1 MNPEGK
7 VKSDRRRSLPSVDRL
22 INEIN
27 GLRPDLPVWARTS
40 GARQALSEARKRIV
54 RDDEDG
60 EAGRDAAL
68 VERGAALA
76 AELARAHP
84 GRVINATG
92 IVLHTNLG
100 RAPLAPGAARA
111 VEAAARGYTDL
122 ELDLA
127 SGERGQRTS
136 AVAEKLRLLSGAADA
151 LAVNNN
157 AAAVW
162 LVLSTFAAGREVVLT
177 GWVHRRRDHGSRRHD
192 APALAA
198 AEHPADE
205 EDGARQTGRS
215 EELADHGERTDLRG
229 LELRPGRNARYL
241 QERADCSGQEKAQ
254 AEQQLRKAPVSTRED
269 QQPKRHHGAH
279 EEIEAASQRQNRLEY
294 SHRRSL
300 PKRWVSYR
308 TTVARDE
315 RKSYRCEMA
324 CRVMPFLQRHRW
336 LKNRRI
342 GATRAFP
349 RHKYRGDAWCA
360 PALVLIGVG
369 TETRRSG
376 LERFLLPLARGAE
389 EPDPG

>member
-1 MNPEGK
+1 VNPEGK
-7 VKSDRRRSLPSVDRL
+7 VKSDPRRSLPSVDRL

-54 RDDEDG
+54 GDDEDG

-162 LVLSTFAAGREVVLT
+162 LVLSTFAAGREVVVSRGELVEIGGSFRVPEIMRSAGVRGVEVGTTNRTHPRDYEAAIGPET
-177 GWVHRRRDHGSRRHD
+177 GLLLKVHRSNFS
-192 APALAA
+192 
-198 AEHPADE
+198 
-205 EDGARQTGRS
+205 Q
-215 EELADHGERTDLRG
+215 
-229 LELRPGRNARYL
+229 
-241 QERADCSGQEKAQ
+241 SGFV
-254 AEQQLRKAPVSTRED
+254 R
-269 QQPKRHHGAH
+269 
-279 EEIEAASQRQNRLEY
+279 
-294 SHRRSL
+294 
-300 PKRWVSYR
+300 
-308 TTVARDE
+308 
-315 RKSYRCEMA
+315 
-324 CRVMPFLQRHRW
+324 
-336 LKNRRI
+336 
-342 GATRAFP
+342 
-349 RHKYRGDAWCA
+349 
-360 PALVLIGVG
+360 
-369 TETRRSG
+369 
-376 LERFLLPLARGAE
+376 
-389 EPDPG
+389 